1 MKKLIVLIAALVALS
16 STSAVLAQ
24 KQKKA
29 NNKETVEFFV
39 TSEKICKNCVRKV
52 KDNIPFERGVTGLE
66 VNEEDN
72 TIIITFRKDRTSV
85 EKLAEAINKL
95 KLEVAVVTD
104 DTEFESVEEHKH
116 DAEGHKH

>member
-1 MKKLIVLIAALVALS
+1 MKKLIVLIAIVAL

-29 NNKETVEFFV
+29 SNRETVEFFV
-39 TSEKICKNCVRKV
+39 TSEKMCSNCVRKV

-66 VNEEDN
+66 VNEDEN
-72 TIIITFRKDRTSV
+72 TIVITFRKDRTSV

-116 DAEGHKH
+116 DHDVEGHKH